1 MPNSEGQ
8 ILQEVGQ
15 GHHMMKGSIHHG
27 DTTVIS
33 KHEPTIRGAE
43 CVKE

>member
-8 ILQEVGQ
+8 KLQEEGQ
-15 GHHMMKGSIHHG
+15 GHHMKKGSIHHG
-27 DTTVIS
+27 DTTIIS
-33 KHEPTIRGAE
+33 KHAPTIRGAE